1 MHKQALAQ
9 DGSFNYAFAADNG
22 LQQGESISPD
32 GTRRGAYSYVD
43 PNGKKI
49 SVKYTAG
56 KDGFRIL
63 EGDHLPKAPAPVA
76 AAPVGGYAPRPPHYQ
91 AAPSYTAGYQ
101 GAGSN
106 VLFRG
111 QEGSPYYKVQEDYE
125 SKSAAKNVYQAAAPA
140 TFPAAEQRRAQP
152 IVAQPSTHYGGSA
165 QSDVEGRQEP
175 HNFGGGYAFEFS
187 GWWGPA
193 RSRVF
198 TEFRSSLTVFFSIYQ
213 EQTWYLYL
221 NVFHT
226 LKFRNIHMA

>member
-32 GTRRGAYSYVD
+32 GTRIGSYSYVD

-63 EGDHLPKAPAPVA
+63 EGDHIPKAPAPVA
-76 AAPVGGYAPRPPHYQ
+76 AAIGGVAQKPSHYHV
-91 AAPSYTAGYQ
+91 APSYTAGYQ

-111 QEGSPYYKVQEDYE
+111 QEGSPYYKVHDDYE
-125 SKSAAKNVYQAAAPA
+125 SRSAVKNGYQATGSAAFQ
-140 TFPAAEQRRAQP
+140 TAEQRRAHP
-152 IVAQPSTHYGGSA
+152 IVEQPSAHYGGSA
-165 QSDVEGRQEP
+165 QPEAEGGREP
-175 HNFGGGYAFEFS
+175 HTFGSGYAFAFS
-187 GWWGPA
+187 G
-193 RSRVF
+193 
-198 TEFRSSLTVFFSIYQ
+198 
-213 EQTWYLYL
+213 
-221 NVFHT
+221 
-226 LKFRNIHMA
+226 